1 MRWTQRNNTRTM
13 IRTIRTTALS
23 ALFVAATGLTSAQQN
38 VDIGLYQNNGMLEVK
53 VRPEADFNGIF
64 SSLVFT
70 IRWDSNSSA
79 SLGNADQDED
89 VASYMSVDR
98 SGNIRENGGA
108 RYAVYAGFGM
118 RAMSNAGVNWQAGQ
132 EYTVLRIPV
141 TGQGEFELVNDAY
154 TADRQN
160 NANFYVSLGG
170 TDRTG
175 VIYKGLAPASED
187 GNVLVQPN
195 PNNGRFTLSFTN
207 TEKGDVTVEVI
218 NSIGQSVYNETVR
231 DLEGNYKREMDLS
244 TMGAGAYYVKLKRNG
259 NTTSHKVIYR

>member
-1 MRWTQRNNTRTM
+1 MNNPRTM

-23 ALFVAATGLTSAQQN
+23 ALLLASTGLAMGQQN
-38 VDIGLYQNNGMLEVK
+38 VDIGLYQHDGILEVK
-53 VRPEADFNGIF
+53 VRPESDFSGIF
-64 SSLVFT
+64 SSLVFS

-79 SLGNADQDED
+79 SLGNSTQDED
-89 VASYMSVDR
+89 VAGIMGIDR
-98 SGNIRENGGA
+98 SGNIREQGGF

-118 RAMSNAGVNWQAGQ
+118 RAMSTSGMNWQAGQ

-160 NANFYVSLGG
+160 NADYYVSLGG
-170 TDRTG
+170 ADRTG
-175 VIYKGLAPASED
+175 IIYKGLATASED
-187 GNVLVQPN
+187 GNVLIQPN
-195 PNNGRFTLSFTN
+195 PNNGRFTLSFAN
-207 TEKGDVTVEVI
+207 AEKGDVTVEVI
-218 NSIGQSVYNETVR
+218 NSIGQSVFNETVR
-231 DLEGNYKREMDLS
+231 DLEGNYKREMDLT